1 MAISARSFWLREP
14 GHGEIRVED
23 LPMPGPED
31 VLVKTLHSGIS
42 RGTECIVYRGLVPI
56 GQRASMRAPF
66 QSGEFPGPIKYGYL
80 NVGVVEEGPGHL
92 VGQVVFCL
100 YPHQTSYVVPAS
112 SVTVVPTEVP
122 AARAVLAGTL
132 ETAIN
137 SLWDAAPLIGSRAT
151 VVGAGMVGC
160 CVARLLRGIPGV
172 EVCLVDIDPTR
183 ALVAESLGV
192 EFALS
197 DAAIGD
203 RDLVIHTSATSE
215 GLQLSLDLL
224 AAEATVIDLS
234 WYGDREVKVS
244 LGAAFHARR
253 LSVRASQVSTISPAM
268 QGRRTSAQRLALAL
282 ELLKDPAFDA
292 LVTGHSPFNEL
303 PNVMGSLSNGV
314 LSAICH
320 VIDYEDAN
328 V

>member
-1 MAISARSFWLREP
+1 MAVRARSFWIREP

-23 LPMPGPED
+23 LPQPGPDE
-31 VLVKTLHSGIS
+31 VLIRSLHSGIS
-42 RGTECIVYRGLVPI
+42 RGTESIVYRGLVPPS
-56 GQRASMRAPF
+56 QQSSMRAPF
-66 QSGEFPGPIKYGYL
+66 QSGDFPGPLKYGYL
-80 NVGVVEEGPGHL
+80 NVGVVEEGPEHL
-92 VGQVVFCL
+92 IGQLVFCL
-100 YPHQTSYVVPAS
+100 YPHQTLYVVPAS
-112 SVTVVPTEVP
+112 SVTIVPAGVP

-137 SLWDAAPLIGSRAT
+137 SLWDAAPLIGARTT

-172 EVCLVDIDPTR
+172 QVCLVDVDPTR
-183 ALVAESLGV
+183 AIVAEALEV

-197 DAAIGD
+197 DDASGD
-203 RDLVIHTSATSE
+203 RDLVVHTSATSE

-244 LGAAFHARR
+244 LGAAFHSRR
-253 LSVRASQVSTISPAM
+253 LSVRASQVGTISPAM
-268 QGRRTSAQRLALAL
+268 QGRRTSAQRLTLAL

-292 LVTGHSPFNEL
+292 LVTGHSPFGEL
-303 PNVMGSLSNGV
+303 PEVMNDLSSGK
-314 LSAICH
+314 LPAICH